1 MRRKDPLAAHFAHPV
16 TVKRKTGQGAK
27 GAVYGP
33 VTVESAA
40 IDDTTKLVRSATGAE
55 VVSSTSLAFPK
66 TTPYIPAGSLVT
78 LPIPFGGRTSTV
90 IDVQVADGGGLPTPD
105 HLAVSL
111 E

>member
-1 MRRKDPLAAHFAHPV
+1 MRRKDPLGPHFAHQA

-27 GAVYGP
+27 GPVYAP
-33 VTVESAA
+33 ATAEPAA

-55 VVSSTSLAFPK
+55 VVSSTSVAFPK
-66 TTPYIPAGSLVT
+66 MTAYIPAGSLVT
-78 LPIPFGGRTSTV
+78 LPTSFGGRTSTV

>member
-1 MRRKDPLAAHFAHPV
+1 MRRKDPLAAHWAHPV

-27 GAVYGP
+27 GPVYAP
-33 VTVESAA
+33 VTVEDAA

-55 VVSSTSLAFPK
+55 VVSSTSVAFPK
-66 TTPYIPAGSLVT
+66 TTAYIPAGSLVT
-78 LPIPFGGRTSTV
+78 LPISFGGRTSTV